1 LKCTNVKNN
10 STIFKIDN
18 KTINANYEKYTLR
31 IIVEK
36 FKNKYE
42 KLNVNIINLTTKT
55 PENIKKSK
63 ELIIRGKT
71 NLQ

>member
-1 LKCTNVKNN
+1 LKKLKLKCTNVKYN
-10 STIFKIDN
+10 STIFKIDD
-18 KTINANYEKYTLR
+18 KTINTNYEKYTLR

-55 PENIKKSK
+55 PVNTSK
-63 ELIIRGKT
+63 H
-71 NLQ
+71 Q